1 MKTLLAAVLCLTAL
15 PAAAE
20 TVVAAR
26 NLRSQTILTSAD
38 VQVIPGEVP
47 GTYIALDEVVGQEAR
62 VVLYAGRP
70 IRIEDV
76 GPPAIVDRNQ
86 IVTILFSAGGLQIA
100 AEGRAMAR
108 GGIGDSLRVMNLSSR
123 QIVTGRV
130 RDDGVI
136 LVGPSAPNFT
146 TARTN

>member
-1 MKTLLAAVLCLTAL
+1 MKFLLAAFMVLTAL
-15 PAAAE
+15 PAAAD

-26 NLRSQTILTSAD
+26 NLRSQSILTSAD

-47 GTYIALDEVVGQEAR
+47 GTYIALDEVIGQEAR

-86 IVTILFSAGGLQIA
+86 IVTILYSTGGLQIA

-108 GGIGDSLRVMNLSSR
+108 GGIGDNLRVMNLSSR
-123 QIVTGRV
+123 QIITGRV
-130 RDDGVI
+130 REDGVI
-136 LVGPSAPNFT
+136 LVGPTAPSFT